1 MGTRRAHRKCEHA
14 PRRARPPCCQGRSG
28 ALPSRRRAATARMLC
43 SDCGET
49 RLETAN
55 RERVRAEPVWELD
68 LMDVEQCFSAGV
80 SHWAS
85 GVGRVHPLTRAG
97 HARALRYAPRH
108 DTYRLDSIP

>member
-1 MGTRRAHRKCEHA
+1 MTKGTRRAHRKCEDA
-14 PRRARPPCCQGRSG
+14 LRRARPPCCQGRSG

-68 LMDVEQCFSAGV
+68 LMDVEQCFSARV
-80 SHWAS
+80 SH
-85 GVGRVHPLTRAG
+85 
-97 HARALRYAPRH
+97 
-108 DTYRLDSIP
+108 